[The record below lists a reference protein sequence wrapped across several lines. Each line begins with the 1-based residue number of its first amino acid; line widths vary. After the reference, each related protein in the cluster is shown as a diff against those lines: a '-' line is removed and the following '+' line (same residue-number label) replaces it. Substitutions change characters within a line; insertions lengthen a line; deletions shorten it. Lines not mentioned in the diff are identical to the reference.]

1 MMASTVY
8 ETEISAPINK
18 QITFGGRTLV
28 GTVGLRQL
36 DNLVL
41 KLCLCQSTG
50 NEFGMESEEF
60 FGFMGIDIQFLANLV
75 INFLV

>member
-28 GTVGLRQL
+28 GTVDLRQL
-36 DNLVL
+36 DNLVF
-41 KLCLCQSTG
+41 KSVLCLSTG
-50 NEFGMESEEF
+50 NEVGMESEDF
-60 FGFMGIDIQFLANLV
+60 FSFMGIDIQFLPNLS